1 MRAFVLLNV
10 QAGKC
15 PDVVGKL
22 RKIQGVTSANACWGR
37 PDIFVI
43 VDVAN
48 QTALASTVLNQ
59 IQEIDGVES
68 SDTHIV
74 ID

>member
-10 QAGKC
+10 EAGKC
-15 PDVVGKL
+15 PQVVGKL
-22 RKIQGVTSANACWGR
+22 RNIEGVTSANACWGR
-37 PDIFVI
+37 PDVFVI
-43 VDVAN
+43 VDVPS
-48 QTALASTVLNQ
+48 QTALANREMNK
-59 IQEIDGVES
+59 IQEIEGVES

>member
-43 VDVAN
+43 VDVPN

-74 ID
+74 IE

>member
-10 QAGKC
+10 ETGKC
-15 PDVVGKL
+15 PQVVGKL
-22 RKIQGVTSANACWGR
+22 RTIEGVTSANACWGR
-37 PDIFVI
+37 PDVFVI
-43 VDVAN
+43 VDVSS
-48 QTALASTVLNQ
+48 QTALANTVMNK
-59 IQEIDGVES
+59 IQEIEGVES

>member
-37 PDIFVI
+37 PDIFAI

-48 QTALASTVLNQ
+48 QTALATTVLNQ

>member
-37 PDIFVI
+37 PDIFVV

-48 QTALASTVLNQ
+48 QSALASTVLNQ
-59 IQEIDGVES
+59 IQEINGVES
-68 SDTHIV
+68 TDTHIV
-74 ID
+74 IE

>member
-10 QAGKC
+10 ETGKC
-15 PDVVGKL
+15 PQVVGKL
-22 RKIQGVTSANACWGR
+22 RMIEGVTSANACWGR
-37 PDIFVI
+37 PDVFVI
-43 VDVAN
+43 VDVPS
-48 QTALASTVLNQ
+48 QTALANTVMNK
-59 IQEIDGVES
+59 IQEIEGVES